1 MSNDKWSPNFS
12 SGFDY
17 YYSLFSTI
25 RSILFLE
32 EFYKFESQ
40 SVLRYPPLSLE
51 NLDNE
56 KKGGVGGS
64 PLATNNYKTR
74 RTA

>member
-1 MSNDKWSPNFS
+1 MGSQFFLWIRLLLFNFS
-12 SGFDY
+12 P
-17 YYSLFSTI
+17 TI

-74 RTA
+74 WTA

>member
-1 MSNDKWSPNFS
+1 MGSQFFLWIRLLLFNFS
-12 SGFDY
+12 P
-17 YYSLFSTI
+17 TI

>member
-1 MSNDKWSPNFS
+1 MGSQFFLWIRLLLFNFS
-12 SGFDY
+12 P
-17 YYSLFSTI
+17 TI

-74 RTA
+74 

>member
-1 MSNDKWSPNFS
+1 MGSQFFLWIRLLLFNFS
-12 SGFDY
+12 P
-17 YYSLFSTI
+17 TI

-64 PLATNNYKTR
+64 PFATNNYKTR
-74 RTA
+74 WTA

>member
-1 MSNDKWSPNFS
+1 MSNDKWGPNFS

-56 KKGGVGGS
+56 KKGRVGGS

-74 RTA
+74 

>member
-17 YYSLFSTI
+17 YYSLFSNYSI
-25 RSILFLE
+25 NSFSDSRSFISLN
-32 EFYKFESQ
+32 
-40 SVLRYPPLSLE
+40 LRYLPLSLE

-56 KKGGVGGS
+56 KKGRVGGS

-74 RTA
+74 

>member
-1 MSNDKWSPNFS
+1 MESQFFLWIRLLLFNFS
-12 SGFDY
+12 P
-17 YYSLFSTI
+17 TI